1 MPPQPVSQRVRLIR
15 AASAA
20 HKTRADQ
27 IFNSNFVRVS
37 QQSAEVKALFQFLL
51 ASLSDADLARGV
63 DALRILNE

>member
-1 MPPQPVSQRVRLIR
+1 MPLQQISQRARLIR

-20 HKTRADQ
+20 HKTRVDQ
-27 IFNSNFVRVS
+27 IFNSNFVDT